1 MKEVLNHIER
11 LKVVFDKLQP
21 LSTEHQQRL
30 DKKFRMEWNF
40 NSNHIE
46 GNTLTYGET
55 ELLLIFD
62 QTKGNHE
69 LREYEEMKGHD
80 VALKLIY
87 DLANDNERQLSEKFI
102 RELNEILL
110 VRPFFKEAITPDGQ
124 QTRREIK
131 IGAYKSFPNSV
142 LLQNG
147 EIFHYPSPA
156 ETPPLMNDLMTWYNE
171 VVINKNL
178 QAVEVAAE
186 LHYKFVCIHPFDDG
200 NGRIARLLMNYHLL
214 KNNYPPVII
223 KTADKKN
230 YLFALREADTGNIEA
245 FKNYIAEQ
253 LIWSY
258 EISVKAGKGES
269 IDEVGDWEKKINL
282 LKRDLTIKPVA
293 DKAKNIHTTREIL
306 INSVNPLIEAILVNI
321 DKFSELYQKTDTY
334 FTYNEKSPIP
344 NQTMEEVFG
353 MIYAFED
360 DINKL
365 EFSVEL
371 RNFKKNGVDIFNS
384 FYRVIFYFSELT
396 YSILL
401 ENDSTDSIKKLNS
414 EYLSNEEINLFVNII
429 TEKIYSQ
436 ILKRTKNIQ

>member
-1 MKEVLNHIER
+1 MEHING
-11 LKVVFDKLQP
+11 LKKQLAQLQP
-21 LSTEHQQRL
+21 LSIENKQRL

-62 QTKGNHE
+62 LTKGNHE

-80 VALKLIY
+80 IALKLIY
-87 DLANDNERQLSEKFI
+87 DLAEDKERQLTEKFI
-102 RELNEILL
+102 REINEILL
-110 VRPFFKEAITPDGQ
+110 VRPFYKEAITPDGQ

-156 ETPPLMNDLMTWYNE
+156 ETPAMMNDLMNWYNE
-171 VVINKNL
+171 ASLNKNL
-178 QAVEVAAE
+178 QPVEVAAE

-214 KNNYPPVII
+214 KNDCPPVII

-245 FKNYIAEQ
+245 FKSYIAEQ

-258 EISVKAGKGES
+258 EISVKAASGES
-269 IDEVGDWEKKINL
+269 IEEAGDWEKKIEL
-282 LKRDLTIKPVA
+282 LKKETIRKPEA
-293 DKAKNIHTTREIL
+293 TKEKGIETTRDIFTNSLKPLIQELLSKSDSLKDFYQKSDLSLNFNNQISSSDNIQDLLLSTLSIL
-306 INSVNPLIEAILVNI
+306 DKKINSI
-321 DKFSELYQKTDTY
+321 
-334 FTYNEKSPIP
+334 
-344 NQTMEEVFG
+344 
-353 MIYAFED
+353 
-360 DINKL
+360 
-365 EFSVEL
+365 EFSQNL
-371 RNFKKNGVDIFNS
+371 RNFKKNGTNTFDSYYNILFW
-384 FYRVIFYFSELT
+384 FSDLT
-396 YSILL
+396 YSITINN
-401 ENDSTDSIKKLNS
+401 ESAKSIKKLNS
-414 EYLSNEEINLFVNII
+414 EYLTKDDIDSIVSFI
-429 TEKIYSQ
+429 TERIYDEIQQKI
-436 ILKRTKNIQ
+436 KR